1 MPSDLARGVVEQVA
15 EDDHRA
21 VLGGEAG
28 QGRLDLAAPLQRR
41 CRRRRGPAASISVS
55 LAATSWRTARAR
67 LQSIARLTAIRC
79 SQGAKGRRRSKR
91 SSALSAERN
100 ASWAM
105 SSAAAASRTI
115 R

>member
-1 MPSDLARGVVEQVA
+1 MLGRELGERGRDLVPS
-15 EDDHRA
+15 
-21 VLGGEAG
+21 
-28 QGRLDLAAPLQRR
+28 P
-41 CRRRRGPAASISVS
+41 SVS
-55 LAATSWRTARAR
+55 AAAGSEPPSSSVPFAATSPRTARAR

-79 SQGAKGRRRSKR
+79 SHGAKGRRRSKR
-91 SSALSAERN
+91 SRALSAERK

>member
-1 MPSDLARGVVEQVA
+1 M
-15 EDDHRA
+15 
-21 VLGGEAG
+21 LGGESAER
-28 QGRLDLAAPLQRR
+28 RLELAAPLQLLGGRL
-41 CRRRRGPAASISVS
+41 RRRPRRSASPD
-55 LAATSWRTARAR
+55 AATSWRTARAR

-91 SSALSAERN
+91 SSALSAERK